1 MILNATNK
9 QQLYVIRAGHV
20 AAYSVLIIF
29 CGCKYMYSIV
39 KSQINYEKNSIFTAK
54 I

>member
-9 QQLYVIRAGHV
+9 QQLYVIKAGRV

-29 CGCKYMYSIV
+29 LRV
-39 KSQINYEKNSIFTAK
+39 QIYVFNC
-54 I
+54 